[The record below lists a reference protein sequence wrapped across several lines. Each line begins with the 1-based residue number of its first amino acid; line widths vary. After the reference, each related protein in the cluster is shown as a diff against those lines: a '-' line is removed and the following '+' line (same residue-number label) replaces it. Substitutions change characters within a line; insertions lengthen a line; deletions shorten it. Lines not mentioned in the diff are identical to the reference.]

1 MCKSILIDIFI
12 NLFIR
17 MFLDVKIMFALFLKI
32 LLLFLITIMRNF
44 MINNLNNLKK
54 LISSVKNGYVIFINL
69 KSLIFEWIEIKIDKN
84 V

>member
-1 MCKSILIDIFI
+1 
-12 NLFIR
+12 

-32 LLLFLITIMRNF
+32 LLLFLITINNLNNF

-84 V
+84 I

>member
-1 MCKSILIDIFI
+1 MCKSIDIFI

-32 LLLFLITIMRNF
+32 LFLITIMRNF

-54 LISSVKNGYVIFINL
+54 LISSVKNGYAIFINL

>member
-1 MCKSILIDIFI
+1 
-12 NLFIR
+12 
-17 MFLDVKIMFALFLKI
+17 MFALFLKI
-32 LLLFLITIMRNF
+32 LFLITIMRNF

-54 LISSVKNGYVIFINL
+54 LISSVKNGYAIFINL

>member
-1 MCKSILIDIFI
+1 MCKSIDIFI

-44 MINNLNNLKK
+44 MINNLNDLKK
-54 LISSVKNGYVIFINL
+54 LLSSVKNGYAIFINL

>member
-1 MCKSILIDIFI
+1 
-12 NLFIR
+12 

-32 LLLFLITIMRNF
+32 LFLITIMRNF

-54 LISSVKNGYVIFINL
+54 LISSVKNGYAIFINL

>member
-1 MCKSILIDIFI
+1 
-12 NLFIR
+12 

-32 LLLFLITIMRNF
+32 LLFLITIMRNF
-44 MINNLNNLKK
+44 MINNLNDLKK
-54 LISSVKNGYVIFINL
+54 LISFVKNGYAIFINL

>member
-1 MCKSILIDIFI
+1 MCKSIDIFI

-17 MFLDVKIMFALFLKI
+17 IFLDVKIMFALFLKI

-54 LISSVKNGYVIFINL
+54 LISSVKNRICHFYKFKIFNFRVDRN
-69 KSLIFEWIEIKIDKN
+69 KDR
-84 V
+84 

>member
-1 MCKSILIDIFI
+1 
-12 NLFIR
+12 

-54 LISSVKNGYVIFINL
+54 LISSVKNEYVIFINL